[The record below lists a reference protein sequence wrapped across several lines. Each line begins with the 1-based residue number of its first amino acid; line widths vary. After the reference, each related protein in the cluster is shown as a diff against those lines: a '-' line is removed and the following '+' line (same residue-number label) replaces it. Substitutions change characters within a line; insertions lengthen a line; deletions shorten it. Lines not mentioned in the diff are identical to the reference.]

1 MNENFKINTAE
12 IDRFKFLNKEEKN
25 FRLNNLKLFNTQGF
39 PTKNDE
45 DWKFSDVKQIFSKN
59 FKNLEAWNKEV
70 SPKSINLIKDFDHNY
85 ILLINGKFEKSDF
98 KFEDKNKIK
107 VKSNKNTNF
116 SQDNK
121 KNTLINLNNALSNN
135 GLFLEVENNYKF
147 EKVLIIYNVFT
158 NDLNNNLLNNK
169 NRIIVGKNSE
179 LHIIE
184 YNINQSSKKFINNT
198 TESIL
203 LNENAILKTINLQEN
218 KNYGFFINLLKAR
231 CNTIQIILDLFF
243 HQVQSLTKLICNLI
257 LKEKIVIVV

>member
-25 FRLNNLKLFNTQGF
+25 FRLDNLKLFNTQGF

-147 EKVLIIYNVFT
+147 EKVL
-158 NDLNNNLLNNK
+158 
-169 NRIIVGKNSE
+169 
-179 LHIIE
+179 
-184 YNINQSSKKFINNT
+184 
-198 TESIL
+198 
-203 LNENAILKTINLQEN
+203 
-218 KNYGFFINLLKAR
+218 NYYSDR
-231 CNTIQIILDLFF
+231 
-243 HQVQSLTKLICNLI
+243 
-257 LKEKIVIVV
+257 

>member
-12 IDRFKFLNKEEKN
+12 IDRLKFLNKEEKN
-25 FRLNNLKLFNTQGF
+25 FRLDNLKLFNTQGF

-135 GLFLEVENNYKF
+135 GLFLEVENN
-147 EKVLIIYNVFT
+147 
-158 NDLNNNLLNNK
+158 
-169 NRIIVGKNSE
+169 
-179 LHIIE
+179 
-184 YNINQSSKKFINNT
+184 
-198 TESIL
+198 
-203 LNENAILKTINLQEN
+203 
-218 KNYGFFINLLKAR
+218 
-231 CNTIQIILDLFF
+231 
-243 HQVQSLTKLICNLI
+243 
-257 LKEKIVIVV
+257 